1 MKKIITLLAA
11 AVMMLSASN
20 AFAQIAVGAGYLNA
34 TDSFKNGSSTERP
47 VNGYNIRTCFYNKQ

>member
-1 MKKIITLLAA
+1 MKKIITILAA

-34 TDSFKNGSSTERP
+34 TDTWKSGKESESSMYASF
-47 VNGYNIRTCFYNKQ
+47 